1 MVKPTP
7 DSCLAIKRDMEGNRE
22 QYEKNMADARN
33 SGEKAAQYIA
43 KNNEMIKKIQREIG
57 QLGANTLIRNRGIK
71 LLAGISFLEELD
83 VLDTPREKDSQIQ
96 ALMNRLAAAH
106 QDAMVAAAE
115 VEKHIKEA
123 ERQKHSYEQKKKLFE
138 ENCGQ

>member
-1 MVKPTP
+1 
-7 DSCLAIKRDMEGNRE
+7 MEGNRE
-22 QYEKNMADARN
+22 QYEEDMAAARN

-43 KNNEMIKKIQREIG
+43 KNNEMVKKIQREVG

-96 ALMNRLAAAH
+96 GLMNRLSSAH

-115 VEKHIKEA
+115 FEKFIKAA
-123 ERQKHSYEQKKKLFE
+123 EKQKYNYEQKKKLFE
-138 ENCGQ
+138 ETCGQ